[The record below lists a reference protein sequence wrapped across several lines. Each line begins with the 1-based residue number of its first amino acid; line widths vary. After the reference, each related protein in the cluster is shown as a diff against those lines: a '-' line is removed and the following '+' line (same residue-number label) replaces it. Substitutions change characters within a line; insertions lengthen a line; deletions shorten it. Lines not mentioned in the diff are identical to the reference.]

1 MKRRIAIIVI
11 FAAAVVFLLGFQ
23 SFEAQEKK
31 EDDYYKYIETMI
43 DVLREIK
50 VNYVEEVDDEEL
62 FLGALKGMTG
72 ELDPHSGIIP
82 PEALSIFTEDNVGK
96 FGGLG
101 IEITLRDGILTIV
114 VPIPGTPAE
123 RAGLLPD
130 DKILEID
137 GESTEGINLIDA
149 VNKLRGKVGTEVTIQ
164 VLHTGAP
171 ETVEVTIVREE
182 IMLHSVVGYE
192 KNADGSW
199 MYVVDEENKI
209 GYIRLKNFAANT
221 VEEFD
226 EVCKNLVDEGMK
238 GLVLDLRFNAG
249 GLLAAAIGI
258 SDLFISEG
266 AIVST
271 EGRNSPRNV
280 TTAHKSGTYPY
291 FPLVVL
297 VNDSSASASEIVAGA
312 IQDNKRGLIVGEETY
327 GKGSVQ
333 DVIKLK
339 FGDKECALKLTKAR
353 YFTPSGRGI
362 HRDPKTKKGGI
373 TPDISVP
380 FTREEKVLLYR
391 MMSLHSTEKVIES
404 MKEKNDIDI
413 DKEEPQKEEEKELS
427 PFEKELE
434 EKQKTFT
441 DRQMQ
446 RGLDYIHDVL
456 LNEKMEKAQVS
467 LSAAHKPIE

>member
-1 MKRRIAIIVI
+1 MKRRIAIIIVLVG
-11 FAAAVVFLLGFQ
+11 AVVFLLGFQ

-31 EDDYYKYIETMI
+31 EGDYYEYIQTLT
-43 DVLREIK
+43 DVLHEIK
-50 VNYVEEVDDEEL
+50 VNYVEEVSDEKL
-62 FLGALKGMTG
+62 FLGALKGMTA

-101 IEITLRDGILTIV
+101 IEITLREGVLTVV

-137 GESTEGINLIDA
+137 GESTEGIALIDA

-164 VLHTGAP
+164 VLHAGATEP
-171 ETVEVTIVREE
+171 VKVTIVREE
-182 IMLHSVVGYE
+182 ILLHSVVGYE
-192 KNADGSW
+192 KKADGSW
-199 MYVVDEENKI
+199 VYTVDEENKI
-209 GYIRLKNFAANT
+209 GYIRLKSFAGNT
-221 VEEFD
+221 VAEFD
-226 EVCKNLVDEGMK
+226 EVCKKLIDEGMN
-238 GLVLDLRFNAG
+238 GLILDLRFNAG

-258 SDLFISEG
+258 SDFFISEG

-280 TTAHKSGTYPY
+280 TKAHKQGTYPY

-312 IQDNKRGLIVGEETY
+312 IQDHKRGLIVGEETY

-353 YFTPSGRGI
+353 YYTPSGRGI

-373 TPDISVP
+373 TPDITVP

-391 MMSLHSTEKVIES
+391 TMSLHSTEKVIES
-404 MKEKNDIDI
+404 MKEKNNAGG
-413 DKEEPQKEEEKELS
+413 KEEQQKEEEEKELS
-427 PFEKELE
+427 PFEKELQ
-434 EKQKTFT
+434 EKQKTFV

-456 LNEKMEKAQVS
+456 LNEKMEKAQ
-467 LSAAHKPIE
+467 AADARNPVE